1 MIPKSE
7 GRKICE
13 IFGDNCAIGRENLME
28 ILYNVPLLYLKFSN
42 HMVPTFIIRICNC
55 AGKLIEN

>member
-28 ILYNVPLLYLKFSN
+28 ILYNASVIFKIFQPYGANFYYSN
-42 HMVPTFIIRICNC
+42 M
-55 AGKLIEN
+55 